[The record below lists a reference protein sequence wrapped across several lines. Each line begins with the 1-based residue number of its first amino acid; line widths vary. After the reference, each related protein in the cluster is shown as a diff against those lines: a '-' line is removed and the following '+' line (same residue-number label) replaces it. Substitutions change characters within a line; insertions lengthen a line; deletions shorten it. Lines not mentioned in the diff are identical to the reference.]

1 MTYRYPDMAEIGG
14 TEADLDKRWRRQK
27 QTGEDG
33 VKQMAR
39 FFNRSTSRVELSVK
53 SISLAARGG

>member
-1 MTYRYPDMAEIGG
+1 MQFDAVPTARVELDDEGG
-14 TEADLDKRWRRQK
+14 RRQK

-33 VKQMAR
+33 GKQMAT
-39 FFNRSTSRVELSVK
+39 FFHRSTSRVELSVK

>member
-1 MTYRYPDMAEIGG
+1 MCVPAKFYG
-14 TEADLDKRWRRQK
+14 
-27 QTGEDG
+27 GEDG